1 MAKFT
6 FSSTSLFG
14 GSASSLVGNSSN
26 DTLSFETATSA
37 LTIAD
42 SLFSG
47 LNTTIEAL
55 VLPSFSTNRA
65 TLDANA
71 ESKGFSSIFGGAQS
85 DYISAAGYS
94 TGVNIYDL
102 AGINTLI
109 GGDGNDRIIGSAN
122 DSNSLFGNGGNDT
135 MEGGAGNDTFNG
147 GAGIDRMTGKAGNDL
162 YIVDDLSDVVLESLA
177 GGTDSVLAKV
187 SDYTLAGNTEW
198 LTLDSTIGAGTG
210 NSLSNTLV
218 GNSAANTLNGG
229 IGNDSMVGLGGH
241 DYYIVDSLTD
251 MVVEA
256 ASGGTDSVEARVNG
270 YTLAGNAETL
280 ILGNTIASG
289 FGNSLAN
296 ILLGNSLANTL
307 SGGIGSDT
315 MDGGAGNDFYIV
327 DSLSDAVVETL
338 TPNSVTA
345 SLNGGID
352 SVLAQVSGY
361 TLAGNTESL
370 ILGNGVGAGF
380 GNSLNN
386 TLLGNSIAN
395 TLNGG
400 DGNDT
405 LEAGAGNDTLIGGDG
420 ADSLI
425 GGAGA
430 DLYFIDNVGDKV
442 FESLSGDIDTVV
454 SSVDFTLGGNVER
467 LTLTGAA
474 VIGTGNSLANTIVGN
489 SLANTL
495 DGGIGNDSL
504 VGGAGND
511 YYIVDSISDI
521 VVEGAS
527 AGTDSVASNT
537 TNYILAANVEALI
550 LSGTVATGTG
560 NSLNNTLIGNSAAN
574 TINGETGNDW
584 IEAGTGNDW
593 LNGGAGNDTMDGGL
607 GNDYYIVDSLS
618 DLVVESLGS
627 SNIAT
632 LNGGID
638 SVVANVN
645 SYTLTANTEWLIL
658 DAAVAV
664 GTGNESANTLIGNL
678 LANTLNGGAG
688 NDSMVGS
695 FGNDFYIV
703 DSLSDKVIESLGGG
717 TDSVLAEVSAY
728 TLSGN
733 TEWLIL
739 GSAAATGI
747 GNSLG
752 NTLVGNSLDN
762 TLDGGAG
769 ADSLAGGKGND
780 IYIVT
785 DAENAI
791 FEAVDSGVDTVIS
804 SASFTLGLNLEKLT
818 LTGTAVAGFGNS
830 LANTIIGNSVAN
842 TLDGGTGNDSLI
854 GGAGNDYYTID
865 SLSDDIVE
873 ATLNGGVDSVFS
885 KISGYTLDDNVEVLI
900 LGNSVAAGTGNSA
913 ANTLIGNSA
922 ANTLDGGAGVDSLLG
937 LAGNDYYII
946 DSLADKVFEAVNAGT
961 DSVLTQVTGYTLA
974 GNTEWLILAS
984 SIESGT
990 GNSLANTL
998 VGNSAENTL
1007 DGGLGNDSLFG
1018 GAGDDY
1024 YIVDSLSDAVVESL
1038 GLNSLTASLNGGID
1052 SVVANVSGYTLSGN
1066 VEWLTLASTI
1076 GAGTGNALAN
1086 TLVGN
1091 STANTLDGGVGN
1103 DSIDAGAGN
1112 DWLNGGLGNDTL
1124 VGGLGNDYYIID
1136 SLTDV
1141 VVESSTL
1148 GGNDSVLSS
1157 VNHTLGDNF
1166 EVLILGGSA
1175 ISGTGNS
1182 LANTLIGNSAAN
1194 TLDGGTGNDSLA
1206 GFGGNDFYIVNSLSD
1221 AVFEAIDGGTDT
1233 ILAQVNNYTL
1243 AGNTEW
1249 LKLDSDIAAG
1259 VGNSLANTLI
1269 GNSVANTLNGGSGND
1284 SMVGREGD
1292 DYYMVD
1298 SLSDVVFES
1307 LNGGLDSV
1315 LASVSGYTLA
1325 GNVEWLRL
1333 DSTIAAGTGNSLA
1346 NTLLGN
1352 ASANTLDGGTG
1363 NDSLVGLA
1371 GNDYYIIDSLSD
1383 EIVESSLSGGV
1394 DSVLSKVTGYTLED
1408 HVEVLTLAGT
1418 VAVGTGNSLANTLI
1432 GNSTANTLDGGLGND
1447 SLVGLGGNDYYKINS
1462 LSDNVVEAINA
1473 GIDSVLANVNAY
1485 TLAGN
1490 AEWLILDSNI
1500 ASGVGNSLANTL
1512 LGNAEDN
1519 TLNGGLGSD
1528 SLIGGAGDDYYI
1540 IDSASDVVLES
1551 VSSGTD
1557 SILANLSVYTLA
1569 GNAEVLILGTGTTG
1583 IGNILDNTL
1592 IGNSLSNLFTGATG
1606 DDSLFGGAGDDN
1618 LTGCTDLA
1626 IGGKGEI
1633 DTLTGGVG
1641 SDIFNLSSKSGVF
1654 YNDGIAG
1661 NAGAADYAFITDFT
1675 IGKDILKLKGTQIQ
1689 YTLGDHTV
1697 EGLAS
1702 HKGLYFKTGTTD
1714 ELIAIIQTS
1723 SGTLDAS
1730 VITGAQFV

>member
-6 FSSTSLFG
+6 FSSVSLFA
-14 GSASSLVGNSSN
+14 GSASTLEGNSSN

-37 LTIAD
+37 VTLSD

-47 LNTTIEAL
+47 LDTTIEAL

-65 TLDANA
+65 TLGANA
-71 ESKGFSSIFGGAQS
+71 ESKGFSSIYGGAQS

-94 TGVNIYDL
+94 MGINIYDL

-109 GGDGNDRIIGSAN
+109 GGGGNDRIIGSAN
-122 DSNSLFGNGGNDT
+122 DANSLFGNGGNDT
-135 MEGGAGNDTFNG
+135 MEGGAGNDAFNG
-147 GAGIDRMTGKAGNDL
+147 GAGADRMTGKAGNDL
-162 YIVDDLSDVVLESLA
+162 YIVDDSGDVVVESLA

-218 GNSAANTLNGG
+218 GNSVANTLNGG
-229 IGNDSMVGLGGH
+229 IGNDSMVGLGGN

-251 MVVEA
+251 IVVEA
-256 ASGGTDSVEARVNG
+256 AAGGTDSVEARVTG

-315 MDGGAGNDFYIV
+315 MDGGVGNDFYIV

-361 TLAGNTESL
+361 TLAGNTEYL
-370 ILGNGVGAGF
+370 IFGNGVGAGF

-405 LEAGAGNDTLIGGDG
+405 IDGGAGNDTLIGGDG
-420 ADSLI
+420 ADSII

-467 LTLTGAA
+467 LTLTGGA

-495 DGGIGNDSL
+495 DGGAGNDSL

-511 YYIVDSISDI
+511 HYVIDSISDI

-527 AGTDSVASNT
+527 SGIDSVAANT

-550 LSGTVATGTG
+550 LNGTVATGTG

-574 TINGETGNDW
+574 TINGDAGNDW
-584 IEAGTGNDW
+584 LEAGAGNDW

-607 GNDYYIVDSLS
+607 GNDYYIVDSLT
-618 DLVVESLGS
+618 DLVVESSTLGG
-627 SNIAT
+627 N
-632 LNGGID
+632 D

-645 SYTLTANTEWLIL
+645 AYTLTGNTEWLIL

-664 GTGNESANTLIGNL
+664 GTGNSSANTLIGNV

-695 FGNDFYIV
+695 FGNDYYIV

-739 GSAAATGI
+739 GSTATTGT

-780 IYIVT
+780 VYIVN

-804 SASFTLGLNLEKLT
+804 SASFTLGLNTEKLT
-818 LTGTAVAGFGNS
+818 LIGTAVAGFGNS

-873 ATLNGGVDSVFS
+873 ATLNGGTDSVFS
-885 KISGYTLDDNVEVLI
+885 KISGYTLEGNVEVLI
-900 LGNSVAAGTGNSA
+900 LGNSVAVGTGNSLV
-913 ANTLIGNSA
+913 NTLVGNSA

-946 DSLADKVFEAVNAGT
+946 DSLADKVFEEVNAGT

-974 GNTEWLILAS
+974 GNAEWLLLAS
-984 SIESGT
+984 TIESGT
-990 GNSLANTL
+990 GNSAANTL
-998 VGNSAENTL
+998 VGNSAANTL
-1007 DGGLGNDSLFG
+1007 NGGLGNDSLVG
-1018 GAGDDY
+1018 LAGDDY
-1024 YIVDSLSDAVVESL
+1024 YIVDSLSDSVFE
-1038 GLNSLTASLNGGID
+1038 SLNGGID
-1052 SVVANVSGYTLSGN
+1052 SVVASVNGYTLSGN

-1091 STANTLDGGVGN
+1091 SAANTLDGGVGN

-1136 SLTDV
+1136 SLSDV

-1194 TLDGGTGNDSLA
+1194 TLDGGTGNDSLV
-1206 GFGGNDFYIVNSLSD
+1206 GFGGNDFYIVDSLSD
-1221 AVFEAIDGGTDT
+1221 AVFEAVNAGTDSV
-1233 ILAQVNNYTL
+1233 LAQVNNYTL

-1249 LKLDSDIAAG
+1249 LRLDSGIG
-1259 VGNSLANTLI
+1259 VGFGNSLANMLL
-1269 GNSVANTLNGGSGND
+1269 GNSAANTLNGGAGND
-1284 SMVGREGD
+1284 SMLGGAGS
-1292 DYYMVD
+1292 DYYIVD
-1298 SLSDVVFES
+1298 SLSDVVVETLGLNSTTAS
-1307 LNGGLDSV
+1307 LDGGIDSV
-1315 LASVSGYTLA
+1315 VASVSGYTLS

-1333 DSTIAAGTGNSLA
+1333 DSAIGAGTGNSLA
-1346 NTLLGN
+1346 NTLVGN

-1371 GNDYYIIDSLSD
+1371 GNDYYIIDSLGD

-1394 DSVLSKVTGYTLED
+1394 DSVLSRITGYTLED
-1408 HVEVLTLAGT
+1408 HVEVLILAGA

-1432 GNSTANTLDGGLGND
+1432 GNSAANTLDGGLGND
-1447 SLVGLGGNDYYKINS
+1447 SLVGLAGNDYYKINS
-1462 LSDNVVEAINA
+1462 LTDAVVEAA
-1473 GIDSVLANVNAY
+1473 EGGIDSVLANVNGY

-1490 AEWLILDSNI
+1490 AEWLILDSTS

-1606 DDSLFGGAGDDN
+1606 NDSLFGGAGDDN

-1626 IGGKGEI
+1626 TGGKGEK

-1641 SDIFNLSSKSGVF
+1641 SDIFCLGSKSGVF
-1654 YNDGIAG
+1654 YNDGIAS

-1689 YTLGDHTV
+1689 YTLGDHAV
-1697 EGLAS
+1697 EGLTS

>member
-1 MAKFT
+1 
-6 FSSTSLFG
+6 
-14 GSASSLVGNSSN
+14 
-26 DTLSFETATSA
+26 
-37 LTIAD
+37 
-42 SLFSG
+42 
-47 LNTTIEAL
+47 
-55 VLPSFSTNRA
+55 
-65 TLDANA
+65 
-71 ESKGFSSIFGGAQS
+71 
-85 DYISAAGYS
+85 
-94 TGVNIYDL
+94 
-102 AGINTLI
+102 
-109 GGDGNDRIIGSAN
+109 
-122 DSNSLFGNGGNDT
+122 
-135 MEGGAGNDTFNG
+135 
-147 GAGIDRMTGKAGNDL
+147 
-162 YIVDDLSDVVLESLA
+162 
-177 GGTDSVLAKV
+177 
-187 SDYTLAGNTEW
+187 
-198 LTLDSTIGAGTG
+198 
-210 NSLSNTLV
+210 
-218 GNSAANTLNGG
+218 
-229 IGNDSMVGLGGH
+229 
-241 DYYIVDSLTD
+241 
-251 MVVEA
+251 
-256 ASGGTDSVEARVNG
+256 
-270 YTLAGNAETL
+270 
-280 ILGNTIASG
+280 
-289 FGNSLAN
+289 
-296 ILLGNSLANTL
+296 
-307 SGGIGSDT
+307 
-315 MDGGAGNDFYIV
+315 
-327 DSLSDAVVETL
+327 
-338 TPNSVTA
+338 
-345 SLNGGID
+345 
-352 SVLAQVSGY
+352 
-361 TLAGNTESL
+361 
-370 ILGNGVGAGF
+370 
-380 GNSLNN
+380 
-386 TLLGNSIAN
+386 
-395 TLNGG
+395 
-400 DGNDT
+400 
-405 LEAGAGNDTLIGGDG
+405 
-420 ADSLI
+420 
-425 GGAGA
+425 
-430 DLYFIDNVGDKV
+430 
-442 FESLSGDIDTVV
+442 
-454 SSVDFTLGGNVER
+454 
-467 LTLTGAA
+467 
-474 VIGTGNSLANTIVGN
+474 
-489 SLANTL
+489 
-495 DGGIGNDSL
+495 
-504 VGGAGND
+504 
-511 YYIVDSISDI
+511 
-521 VVEGAS
+521 
-527 AGTDSVASNT
+527 
-537 TNYILAANVEALI
+537 
-550 LSGTVATGTG
+550 
-560 NSLNNTLIGNSAAN
+560 
-574 TINGETGNDW
+574 
-584 IEAGTGNDW
+584 
-593 LNGGAGNDTMDGGL
+593 
-607 GNDYYIVDSLS
+607 
-618 DLVVESLGS
+618 
-627 SNIAT
+627 
-632 LNGGID
+632 
-638 SVVANVN
+638 
-645 SYTLTANTEWLIL
+645 
-658 DAAVAV
+658 
-664 GTGNESANTLIGNL
+664 
-678 LANTLNGGAG
+678 
-688 NDSMVGS
+688 MVGS

-703 DSLSDKVIESLGGG
+703 DSLSDKVIENLGAG
-717 TDSVLAEVSAY
+717 TDSVLAEVNGY

-739 GSAAATGI
+739 GSTATTGI

-752 NTLVGNSLDN
+752 NTLVGNSLEN

-769 ADSLAGGKGND
+769 ADSLAGGKGD
-780 IYIVT
+780 DVYIVN

-791 FEAVDSGVDTVIS
+791 FEAADTGVDTVIS
-804 SASFTLGLNLEKLT
+804 SASFTLGLNVEKLT

-998 VGNSAENTL
+998 IGNSTANTL

-1091 STANTLDGGVGN
+1091 SAANTLDGGIGN

-1124 VGGLGNDYYIID
+1124 IGGLGNDYYIID

-1269 GNSVANTLNGGSGND
+1269 GNFVANTLNGGSGND

-1298 SLSDVVFES
+1298 SLSDIVFES

-1371 GNDYYIIDSLSD
+1371 GNDYYIIDSLGD
-1383 EIVESSLSGGV
+1383 EIIESSLSGGV
-1394 DSVLSKVTGYTLED
+1394 DSVLSKVNNYTLAGN
-1408 HVEVLTLAGT
+1408 VEVLILGGSAAYGT
-1418 VAVGTGNSLANTLI
+1418 SNSLANTLI
-1432 GNSTANTLDGGLGND
+1432 GNSLANTLDGGAGND
-1447 SLVGLGGNDYYKINS
+1447 SLVGSTGNDYFIIDS

-1606 DDSLFGGAGDDN
+1606 NDSLFGGAGDDN
-1618 LTGCTDLA
+1618 LTGCANLA
-1626 IGGKGEI
+1626 TGGKGEK

-1641 SDIFNLSSKSGVF
+1641 SDIFNLGSSLGVF

-1661 NAGAADYAFITDFT
+1661 NSGEADFAYITDFT
-1675 IGKDILKLKGTQIQ
+1675 VGKDILKLKGTALQ
-1689 YTLGDHTV
+1689 YTLGDHAI
-1697 EGLAS
+1697 EGLTS